1 MALARR
7 LEQAAEIRAA
17 GAGIGL
23 WENALREFD
32 RIGIGAEVRGRGS
45 RSTPGSSPLPRWTG
59 AHVALIGDAA
69 HVALI
74 GDAAHV
80 ALIGDAAH
88 GLSPHISAGGT
99 LGIEDAGVLRTALET
114 APGLAVALTGY
125 EQARMA
131 HFDRVRELAA
141 AVENAS
147 GPAEF
152 AERYAAFSHWMLSAA
167 PQ

>member
-1 MALARR
+1 MVSERSGDDHGVGR
-7 LEQAAEIRAA
+7 DGCRAHA
-17 GAGIGL
+17 
-23 WENALREFD
+23 
-32 RIGIGAEVRGRGS
+32 
-45 RSTPGSSPLPRWTG
+45 
-59 AHVALIGDAA
+59 
-69 HVALI
+69 
-74 GDAAHV
+74 

-114 APGLAVALTGY
+114 APGLAAALTGY
-125 EQARMA
+125 ERARMA

-152 AERYAAFSHWMLSAA
+152 AERYAAFSHWMLGAA